1 MSEPSLFRHY
11 LILQDAE
18 GSNVEL
24 VRSAEQVAVLAFDNE
39 CLEFVHCHVLLEPPA
54 NRVAFEEAC
63 RTLQQHGH
71 PLLAPLVDFGEDDG
85 NPFYITGNVDG
96 ETLRGYLQRQSELPL
111 WLAAML
117 ATRALDAAIALS
129 ERGDYLY
136 DQPLDSFRLVQV
148 STNALQVQ
156 VADYRVVEK
165 AARSKTKTLK
175 ANFERQAKF
184 LRTFLHEQGGGGGP
198 TLPDT
203 PLAVVDF
210 TEILGSTLSTGGPG
224 LTTAM
229 KELRNA
235 LQKMVPDHLA
245 GEIPTAQ
252 KPRALV
258 APLLASYQEVAR
270 GVVNLVRIQSQ
281 RLDMANPYA
290 MRGTMTRTGR
300 SVSVEQVPP
309 NRLCGK
315 RVAEIHKQVQ
325 KLAKKRDY
333 NALVPV
339 PLLHAAE
346 SLTCMAE
353 ELVEGVP
360 LSDILRERSAL
371 EIAEVYLVLAG
382 LDAALAQL
390 DRAALETGKL
400 RLEDIFLLTGFG
412 RDDPRSNRLLGT
424 KLNEWPS
431 FTVMLRAHPTL
442 ASMSGRGINPSA
454 VLPRLKAV
462 KGTPWHGG
470 WLAAVGRFLV
480 GLDSAPAEASRD
492 RESVIRLFD
501 DEIAKARDGA
511 PATRSDLLG
520 RFARVI
526 QHYDLVAPSPITTTP
541 AAEPRIK
548 PSQLIHKDKPPPPMP
563 ADAVAKPAPSAPPN
577 LPPSLPDLPIGAGTL
592 IPAASEA
599 DSGESIGFAELLFQ
613 SPAEADIARRG
624 GHWGQGASNDFASGQ
639 VGNWGLEEDPSP
651 WWLKAAVFIGG
662 SMVIGA
668 ILAHQSGHAVWQK
681 AADPAPPAV
690 ISGKP

>member
-1 MSEPSLFRHY
+1 MLHILCFMSEPSLFRHY
-11 LILQDAE
+11 LINQDAE

-24 VRSAEQVAVLAFDNE
+24 VRSANQVAVLAFDNE
-39 CLEFVHCHVLLEPPA
+39 RLEFVHCHVLLEPPA
-54 NRVAFEEAC
+54 NRVAFESAC
-63 RTLQQHGH
+63 STLRQHGH
-71 PLLAPLVDFGEDDG
+71 PLLAPLIDFGEDDG

-96 ETLRGYLQRQSELPL
+96 ETLRGYLQRQKELPL
-111 WLAAML
+111 WLAAMI

-129 ERGDYLY
+129 ERGDFLNE
-136 DQPLDSFRLVQV
+136 QPLDSFRLVQV

-156 VADYRVVEK
+156 VADYRVLENP
-165 AARSKTKTLK
+165 ARSKTKTLK
-175 ANFERQAKF
+175 ANFDRQAKF
-184 LRTFLHEQGGGGGP
+184 LRAFLHEQGGAGGP
-198 TLPDT
+198 TLPDA

-210 TEILGSTLSTGGPG
+210 TELLGSTLSTGGPG
-224 LTTAM
+224 LTTPM
-229 KELRNA
+229 KDLRNA

-309 NRLCGK
+309 TRLCGK

-339 PLLHAAE
+339 PLLHDSG

-353 ELVEGVP
+353 EIVEGIP
-360 LSDILRERSAL
+360 LSDILRERGAL
-371 EIAEVYLVLAG
+371 DIAESYLVLAG
-382 LDAALAQL
+382 MDAALAQL
-390 DRAALETGKL
+390 DRTGLATGKL

-442 ASMSGRGINPSA
+442 ASMSGRGTNPSA
-454 VLPRLKAV
+454 MLPLIKSDG
-462 KGTPWHGG
+462 GTPWHGG
-470 WLAAVGRFLV
+470 WLAAVGRFLS
-480 GLDSAPAEASRD
+480 GLDSGPGEASRD
-492 RESVIRLFD
+492 RESVIGLFD
-501 DEIAKARDGA
+501 DEMAKARDGA
-511 PATRSDLLG
+511 PARRSDLLG

-526 QHYDLVAPSPITTTP
+526 QHYDLVAPAPISTTP
-541 AAEPRIK
+541 AEPRIK
-548 PSQLIHKDKPPPPMP
+548 SSKIIKKDKEP
-563 ADAVAKPAPSAPPN
+563 AAAPKVAAPV
-577 LPPSLPDLPIGAGTL
+577 LPIQDFPIGAGSL
-592 IPAASEA
+592 IPAASEEENV
-599 DSGESIGFAELLFQ
+599 ESIGFAELLFQ
-613 SPAEADIARRG
+613 SPSEAAIAKRG
-624 GHWGQGASNDFASGQ
+624 GHWGQGASENFASGE
-639 VGNWGLEEDPSP
+639 VGNWGLEQTDTSP

-668 ILAHQSGHAVWQK
+668 ILAHQSGHALWQK
-681 AADPAPPAV
+681 SPAPLFPAAATAR
-690 ISGKP
+690 P

>member
-1 MSEPSLFRHY
+1 M
-11 LILQDAE
+11 
-18 GSNVEL
+18 EL
-24 VRSAEQVAVLAFDNE
+24 VRSADQVAVLAFDNE
-39 CLEFVHCHVLLEPPA
+39 CLEFVHCHVLLEPPS

-129 ERGDYLY
+129 ERGDYLS

-229 KELRNA
+229 KDLRNA

-309 NRLCGK
+309 SRLCGK

-339 PLLHAAE
+339 PLLHTAD

-382 LDAALAQL
+382 MDAALAQL

-442 ASMSGRGINPSA
+442 ASMSGRGTNPSA

-511 PATRSDLLG
+511 PASRSDLLG

-526 QHYDLVAPSPITTTP
+526 QHYDLVAPSPISTTP
-541 AAEPRIK
+541 AEPRVK
-548 PSQLIHKDKPPPPMP
+548 PSQLIHKDKSPP
-563 ADAVAKPAPSAPPN
+563 AQAAGATTPAPSAPPS
-577 LPPSLPDLPIGAGTL
+577 LPTSLPDLPIGAGTL

-599 DSGESIGFAELLFQ
+599 DNSESIGFAELLFQ
-613 SPAEADIARRG
+613 SPAEADIAKRG

-639 VGNWGLEEDPSP
+639 VGNRGLEGEDPSP

-681 AADPAPPAV
+681 AAAPAPPAV

>member
-1 MSEPSLFRHY
+1 
-11 LILQDAE
+11 
-18 GSNVEL
+18 
-24 VRSAEQVAVLAFDNE
+24 
-39 CLEFVHCHVLLEPPA
+39 
-54 NRVAFEEAC
+54 
-63 RTLQQHGH
+63 
-71 PLLAPLVDFGEDDG
+71 
-85 NPFYITGNVDG
+85 
-96 ETLRGYLQRQSELPL
+96 
-111 WLAAML
+111 
-117 ATRALDAAIALS
+117 
-129 ERGDYLY
+129 
-136 DQPLDSFRLVQV
+136 
-148 STNALQVQ
+148 
-156 VADYRVVEK
+156 
-165 AARSKTKTLK
+165 
-175 ANFERQAKF
+175 
-184 LRTFLHEQGGGGGP
+184 
-198 TLPDT
+198 
-203 PLAVVDF
+203 
-210 TEILGSTLSTGGPG
+210 
-224 LTTAM
+224 
-229 KELRNA
+229 
-235 LQKMVPDHLA
+235 
-245 GEIPTAQ
+245 
-252 KPRALV
+252 
-258 APLLASYQEVAR
+258 
-270 GVVNLVRIQSQ
+270 
-281 RLDMANPYA
+281 
-290 MRGTMTRTGR
+290 
-300 SVSVEQVPP
+300 
-309 NRLCGK
+309 
-315 RVAEIHKQVQ
+315 
-325 KLAKKRDY
+325 
-333 NALVPV
+333 
-339 PLLHAAE
+339 
-346 SLTCMAE
+346 
-353 ELVEGVP
+353 
-360 LSDILRERSAL
+360 
-371 EIAEVYLVLAG
+371 
-382 LDAALAQL
+382 
-390 DRAALETGKL
+390 
-400 RLEDIFLLTGFG
+400 
-412 RDDPRSNRLLGT
+412 
-424 KLNEWPS
+424 
-431 FTVMLRAHPTL
+431 
-442 ASMSGRGINPSA
+442 